1 MVLEPILCP
10 TYGGDDVVKHGQ
22 LCEGSHRPQLP
33 TVLTKVDLS
42 RCLLRRAI
50 ALLLSLICDR
60 WVLEREKTLRL
71 WRCGWCLGA
80 QHRQL
85 RDSTERE
92 TALAL

>member
-50 ALLLSLICDR
+50 ALCKPKHQHGNHNNGLIAH
-60 WVLEREKTLRL
+60 E
-71 WRCGWCLGA
+71 
-80 QHRQL
+80 
-85 RDSTERE
+85 
-92 TALAL
+92 